1 MHSRRLLLRS
11 LRQHPLLVLLTI
23 LMGFSS
29 ALFNGIGTIL
39 LVPIL
44 LELLGQASSLKSELP
59 EILQRF
65 LVLFEGLPE
74 GLKLPAMM
82 FSVVSLI
89 VLKNAAFYGGSL
101 ASSSLNRQLAAN
113 LRLEG
118 LRILLDVDLAYYA
131 KTKVG
136 DLINHLNTE
145 VSRTTI
151 AIRTLSKMII
161 AIITIFVFIGFLIA
175 LSWQLTLIATT
186 ALGLV
191 ALINQAAVRKAKAYG
206 KELSH
211 YSHRYSSRIVEI
223 LSGIRLVKGTANEA
237 SEYETISSFIADR
250 EAAEYRSQ
258 LLFAGVAPLNE
269 VCSIVALIVVAWL
282 GRMVMAEQ
290 LEAFSS
296 ILLGYLI
303 MLFRMLPA
311 IGQLNSTR
319 SQFANVEPSVAIV
332 SQFLR
337 KDDKPFMRNG
347 AQRYRQ
353 LKSGIRFR
361 NLVFSYPEHEK
372 QVLKGINLHLK
383 KGTTL
388 ALVGASG
395 AGKSTLADLLPRFY
409 DPTRGSIEIDGINL
423 KRLDISSFRRRL
435 GIVSQDTFLFNT
447 TVRENLIYGRPEAT
461 DSEIRDAME
470 RANAH
475 EFIDAL
481 PDGLETLIGDRG
493 VMLSGGQ
500 RQRLAI
506 ARALLQDP
514 DILILDEATSALDTI
529 SERLVQKAI
538 DELSRD
544 RTTLVIAHRLSTVQN
559 ADQIAVMDQGRVV
572 ETGTHS
578 ELLAKGGYYTEL
590 CAIQFSEQVS
600 KQGQD
605 DLPEHEPSESQTSEP
620 HASDAQASFCLSVVS
635 GEMQMQLSDVA
646 NMLKQ
651 LTEEI
656 PPNETKAALAGSAH
670 DLTLSVMKKLE
681 TLEHLN
687 QNESQEHRQGQEGAS
702 QYSFV
707 ETDQLSTYPHQ
718 NSQSEPVKA
727 PVSLV

>member
-1 MHSRRLLLRS
+1 MHSRRLLFRS
-11 LRQHPLLVLLTI
+11 LRKYPLLVLLTI
-23 LMGFSS
+23 FMGFSS
-29 ALFNGIGTIL
+29 ALFNGVGTIL
-39 LVPIL
+39 IVPIL
-44 LELLGQASSLKSELP
+44 LELLGQASSLKSDLP

-65 LVLFEGLPE
+65 LIIFDGLPE
-74 GLKLPAMM
+74 GLQLPAMM
-82 FSVVSLI
+82 LSVVSLI
-89 VLKNAAFYGGSL
+89 VLKNAAIYAGSL
-101 ASSSLNRQLAAN
+101 SSSNLSRQLAAN

-136 DLINHLNTE
+136 DLIDHLNTE

-151 AIRTLSKMII
+151 AIRALARMMTNV
-161 AIITIFVFIGFLIA
+161 ITILVFIGFLIA
-175 LSWQLTLIATT
+175 LSWQLTIISTT

-191 ALINQAAVRKAKAYG
+191 ALINQTTVKKAKAYG
-206 KELSH
+206 AELSR

-237 SEYETISSFIADR
+237 TEYKTISGFIADR
-250 EAAEYRSQ
+250 EAADYRSQ
-258 LLFAGVAPLNE
+258 LLFAGVAPINE
-269 VCSIVALIVVAWL
+269 VCSIIALIIVAWI

-311 IGQLNSTR
+311 IGHLNSTR
-319 SQFANVEPSVAIV
+319 SQLANVGPSVAVV
-332 SQFLR
+332 SEFLR
-337 KDDKPFMRNG
+337 RDDKPFMANG
-347 AQRYRQ
+347 TRPFNG
-353 LKSGIRFR
+353 LKGGIRFK
-361 NLVFSYPEHEK
+361 NLTFNYPEHEK
-372 QVLKGINLHLK
+372 QVLRGVDLYLK

-409 DPTRGSIEIDGINL
+409 DPIKGSIDIDGINL
-423 KRLDISSFRRRL
+423 KKFDTKSFRQRL
-435 GIVSQDTFLFNT
+435 GIVSQDTFLFNA
-447 TVRENLIYGRPEAT
+447 TVRDNLIYGRPEASET
-461 DSEIRDAME
+461 EIRDAME
-470 RANAH
+470 RANAY

-481 PDGLETLIGDRG
+481 PNGLNTLIGDRG
-493 VMLSGGQ
+493 ILLSGGQ

-578 ELLAKGGYYTEL
+578 DLLAKGGYYAKL
-590 CAIQFSEQVS
+590 CAIQFSEQI
-600 KQGQD
+600 KGK
-605 DLPEHEPSESQTSEP
+605 PSGDQPSGNGISTNTSTKMPSSLQSQ
-620 HASDAQASFCLSVVS
+620 LRNI
-635 GEMQMQLSDVA
+635 A
-646 NMLKQ
+646 NMLKP
-651 LTEEI
+651 LTEGTLKDDAEREKLAASAYNLTLDALKEVDALEADALEADALEQLN
-656 PPNETKAALAGSAH
+656 PSSAAALKLTEGLSAKTGQ
-670 DLTLSVMKKLE
+670 DTLK
-681 TLEHLN
+681 TP
-687 QNESQEHRQGQEGAS
+687 AS
-702 QYSFV
+702 IV
-707 ETDQLSTYPHQ
+707 
-718 NSQSEPVKA
+718 
-727 PVSLV
+727 